1 MKKRMIIGA
10 LGLVTLMP
18 LTTVS
23 CKFFGLNVSEIIRG
37 GPSHTTP
44 PKKDPDHKDSFNEK
58 EQDIVPTKF
67 TYNGKAYTIN
77 REDTLDTKDSIYAN
91 LVLNNNAEGFKK
103 LIPDAEEY
111 RKVKNLY
118 ADDNGFPSIAEV
130 SYYVRNLEHFKNG
143 FIYREKSNSPERISK
158 DEYISLVDK
167 VYEIM
172 ADSKLNIALNDTNK
186 EYVDFDN
193 VRNYTLARLAEF
205 HGKDSKEWG
214 ELKKEKVPDLEPGSF
229 KIEEYYK
236 EIPPENDYSEL
247 RTHESKQRPSK
258 LWIYNRMINNAD
270 FYNYVANKPNELFLN
285 NEFLYGKKLDPSKY
299 FLEID
304 ILMLII
310 WLKAK
315 RYTMQ
320 YPLWRMLIT
329 YLELQKALIQKQEWD
344 KEKSL
349 KDNFEKLGIIDKLN
363 NFHNAIF
370 EYMKLGQLVGF
381 TDDESNNLYLFPTD
395 LNKEVKTDFRD
406 AYRWAYYEY
415 HLFIQPIYT
424 ALNKNISIVF
434 ENAFE
439 NANVKPYYDFIWEN
453 IRVADKVDKPRI
465 LSKEEALEKAKEIIK
480 HYQNNFG
487 WEFKDDES
495 RKKES

>member
-1 MKKRMIIGA
+1 MKKKLFLSPLSSIVGFPLLMI
-10 LGLVTLMP
+10 
-18 LTTVS
+18 S
-23 CKFFGLNVSEIIRG
+23 CWNNQS
-37 GPSHTTP
+37 
-44 PKKDPDHKDSFNEK
+44 KKDDSTTETLVIINPGTGEKMPDKKPNNKESNETNN
-58 EQDIVPTKF
+58 QNNAPTEF

-77 REDTLDTKDSIYAN
+77 REDTLDTKDAIYAN
-91 LVLNNNAEGFKK
+91 LVLNSNAEGFKK

-186 EYVDFDN
+186 KYVDFDN

-214 ELKKEKVPDLEPGSF
+214 ELKTEKVPDLEPGSF

-236 EIPPENDYSEL
+236 EIPPENDYYEL
-247 RTHESKQRPSK
+247 RTHELKQRPSK
-258 LWIYNRMINNAD
+258 LWIYNRMINNSD
-270 FYNYVANKPNELFLN
+270 FYNYEANKPNELFLN
-285 NEFLYGKKLDPSKY
+285 NEFLYGKKLDPEKY

-329 YLELQKALIQKQEWD
+329 YLEFQKALIQKQEWD

-381 TDDESNNLYLFPTD
+381 TDESNNLYLFPTD

-487 WEFKDDES
+487 WEFKI
-495 RKKES
+495 